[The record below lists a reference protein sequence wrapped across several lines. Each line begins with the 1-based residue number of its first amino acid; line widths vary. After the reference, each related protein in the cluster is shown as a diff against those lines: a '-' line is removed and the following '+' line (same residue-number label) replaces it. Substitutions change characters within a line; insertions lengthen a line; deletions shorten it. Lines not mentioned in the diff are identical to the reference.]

1 MCQNTKKA
9 ILAVSF
15 GTSHNDT
22 RKATIDE
29 IEKALQEAFP
39 EYPLY
44 RAWTSKMIIRKLK
57 NRDNVHINT
66 IKEALEQMRQD
77 GITDIFVQ
85 TTHVINGIESEVMK
99 EEVLSYKDDFQSI
112 SFGNPLLTEEQD
124 SVEVIDIIAQK
135 FSFLKEDEVLVLMGH
150 GTTHHANSV
159 YTAIDRAFKDRG
171 HRNIFLGTVEAY
183 PSMET
188 LLEQVREFQPSKVY
202 LAPFMIVAGD
212 HAKNDMAGE
221 DKDSWY
227 SKFKAEG
234 YEVEPILKGLG
245 EYPEI
250 RRIFVEHLRSVI
262 RS

>member
-66 IKEALEQMRQD
+66 IKEALEQMHRD
-77 GITDIFVQ
+77 GITDVFVQ

-135 FSFLKEDEVLVLMGH
+135 FSFLKEDEALVLMGH

-159 YTAIDRAFKDRG
+159 YTTIDRAFKGRG

-227 SKFKAEG
+227 SRFKAEG

-250 RRIFVEHLRSVI
+250 RRMFVEHLRSVI
-262 RS
+262 

>member
-66 IKEALEQMRQD
+66 IKEALEQMRRD
-77 GITDIFVQ
+77 GITDVFVQ

-112 SFGNPLLTEEQD
+112 FINTKAL
-124 SVEVIDIIAQK
+124 IIIM
-135 FSFLKEDEVLVLMGH
+135 S
-150 GTTHHANSV
+150 
-159 YTAIDRAFKDRG
+159 
-171 HRNIFLGTVEAY
+171 
-183 PSMET
+183 
-188 LLEQVREFQPSKVY
+188 
-202 LAPFMIVAGD
+202 
-212 HAKNDMAGE
+212 
-221 DKDSWY
+221 
-227 SKFKAEG
+227 
-234 YEVEPILKGLG
+234 ILKNAYQ
-245 EYPEI
+245 EEI
-250 RRIFVEHLRSVI
+250 
-262 RS
+262 